1 MAEGWLCARRTL
13 RILDISANKWQVDL
27 PPEATSILERTHTKW
42 GSWGSWDQATS
53 PSTSDDSSPMA
64 TSATFQPSTGP
75 GRFSAGP
82 SQYSLTRHTDPS
94 SLPTN
99 PVTMV
104 GPASL
109 NPQHASTPSVPL
121 SFLPRQAVHPSLAP
135 QAQRPEFA
143 PPEPTYL
150 RPSVTYRFP
159 AMTVNAPSPSSPRQ
173 TWYDGAG
180 TQMPPQNTT
189 PASTASPVSGYDG
202 TDNLVEESQ
211 DWWSRNV
218 AVYNSM
224 GMDGWGGA
232 WNSPGQ
238 GQGQGQSAQIH
249 YRNGN
254 VGPVHQPSVPGPRP
268 EQQSRVS
275 VSVSALESPVDSKS
289 PGYEDRWT

>member
-1 MAEGWLCARRTL
+1 
-13 RILDISANKWQVDL
+13 
-27 PPEATSILERTHTKW
+27 
-42 GSWGSWDQATS
+42 
-53 PSTSDDSSPMA
+53 
-64 TSATFQPSTGP
+64 
-75 GRFSAGP
+75 
-82 SQYSLTRHTDPS
+82 
-94 SLPTN
+94 
-99 PVTMV
+99 
-104 GPASL
+104 
-109 NPQHASTPSVPL
+109 
-121 SFLPRQAVHPSLAP
+121 
-135 QAQRPEFA
+135 
-143 PPEPTYL
+143 
-150 RPSVTYRFP
+150 
-159 AMTVNAPSPSSPRQ
+159 MTVNAPSPSSPRQ

-180 TQMPPQNTT
+180 TQMPPQTTT